1 MTNNRNDETARAISE
16 AYAQG
21 PSAADGLALVL
32 EKKAGLS
39 PACAKA
45 AADAVCGVPRT
56 AAGKARA
63 PQIRGTFGKTQAE
76 RAQALLGSFRR
87 WAEDHPHASGW
98 IRYEREAIFRQAGL
112 ANLPEADKEDLT
124 RILRQDGFLEM
135 RVVGSN
141 EPIPCFRVAR
151 TENTDTDGDGIVDKT
166 EDTER
171 C

>member
-56 AAGKARA
+56 ATGKVHAL
-63 PQIRGTFGKTQAE
+63 QIRGTFGKTQAE

-124 RILRQDGFLEM
+124 RILREDGLLEM

-141 EPIPCFRVAR
+141 EPIPCFRVIQPEDA
-151 TENTDTDGDGIVDKT
+151 DTDGTKYK